1 MGIIIAY
8 ADIQNNG
15 GKITVTQKMRD
26 FFWYKYRMAT
36 GENNKNLNAEALFG
50 KVMAQKRVG
59 SVIVIEKR
67 QFIGNHPQVHTAIK
81 TRLMI
86 GLQTI

>member
-1 MGIIIAY
+1 MHMHTGALRKSLRSEIVGTTIIKWESSLPY

-36 GENNKNLNAEALFG
+36 GENNKNL
-50 KVMAQKRVG
+50 KK
-59 SVIVIEKR
+59 
-67 QFIGNHPQVHTAIK
+67 
-81 TRLMI
+81 
-86 GLQTI
+86 